1 MMRSLRRYRLAWLGM
16 GLFAGLV
23 LGSLWPSIPLHGDAT
38 DRSENIIMATGFVD
52 EGIEAVFFLDSLTGL
67 LYGGVPSLQRMQ
79 DYQAMWTANPGV
91 DMLTWIQTVNTAA
104 IGKGAGAKGASPR
117 PAIQPPQTPRFVM
130 VTGWMDVRQGAAR
143 LKPSRCV
150 VHVCE
155 ANTGIVM
162 TYLLPWSP
170 QMHNSNQ
177 PLRMSMQLWAAQKF
191 DTAVIRPQE

>member
-1 MMRSLRRYRLAWLGM
+1 MRSLRRYRLAWLGI
-16 GLFAGLV
+16 GLLAGLV
-23 LGSLWPSIPLHGDAT
+23 LGSLWPSIPLHGDST

-67 LYGGVPSLQRMQ
+67 LYAGVPSLQRMQ
-79 DYQAMWTANPGV
+79 NYQATWTANPGA
-91 DMLTWIQTVNTAA
+91 DMMTAIQMANTAA
-104 IGKGAGAKGASPR
+104 AKLSGAKGGVPR

-130 VTGWMDVRQGAAR
+130 VTGWMDVRQGSAR
-143 LKPSRCV
+143 MKPSRCV
-150 VHVCE
+150 VHVAE

-177 PLRMSMQLWAAQKF
+177 PLQMPMQLWAAQKF
-191 DTAVIRPQE
+191 DTAVMRPQE